1 MAHGL
6 PEQRDRRLVTWA
18 GVAPDLDGL
27 TLLAGIE
34 AYGQWH
40 HVLSHGMLT
49 AVLVAVFLTFLAR
62 DRLKVM
68 LLSFTT
74 FHLHLVCDLLGSGV
88 QWPIQYFWPFS
99 HTFYYT
105 PYGWELDSWHNIT
118 ITILAIGVAIRL
130 AVVSGRSF
138 GEAFLPAGMDEAVVE
153 TLRRRFLG
161 DEKKTVS

>member
-27 TLLAGIE
+27 TLLGGIE

-40 HVLSHGMLT
+40 HVLSHGLLT

-62 DRLKVM
+62 DRLKVV
-68 LLSFTT
+68 LLSFAT
-74 FHLHLVCDLLGSGV
+74 FHLHLICDLLGSGL

-99 HTFYYT
+99 RAFYYT
-105 PYGWELDSWHNIT
+105 PYGWE
-118 ITILAIGVAIRL
+118 
-130 AVVSGRSF
+130 RSF
-138 GEAFLPAGMDEAVVE
+138 GEAFLPKRMDEAIVE

-161 DEKKTVS
+161 DKKKTVS